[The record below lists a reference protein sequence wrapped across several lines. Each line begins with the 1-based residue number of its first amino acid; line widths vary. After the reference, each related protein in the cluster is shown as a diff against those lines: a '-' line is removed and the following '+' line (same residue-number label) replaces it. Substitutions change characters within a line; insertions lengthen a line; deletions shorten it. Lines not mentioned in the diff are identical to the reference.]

1 MDLKTFENLPAEKK
15 QSILSAGILCFGQY
29 GYEKA
34 SISEIAREANVSKA
48 AIFHYFG
55 SKQDLFIYLGR
66 YACEEITG
74 ALADG
79 TEDYFESL
87 QIALQIQL
95 QLIQKH
101 PGLYEFLQMT
111 REIKDTELLEVMLS
125 INKEHVEPNAFKV
138 FTHVDWSRFRDEYD
152 RATILN
158 ITKWVGDGCMLQF
171 DKTLSLDATI
181 AELLRYL
188 AILKTALY
196 KPEYL

>member
-1 MDLKTFENLPAEKK
+1 MDVTTFENLPEEKK
-15 QSILSAGILCFGQY
+15 QSILNAGILCFGQY

-34 SISEIAREANVSKA
+34 SIFEIAKKANVSKA

-55 SKQDLFIYLGR
+55 SKQDLFIYLGK
-66 YACEEITG
+66 YACREITRV
-74 ALADG
+74 LTDG

-87 QIALQIQL
+87 QIALKIQL

-111 REIKDTELLEVMLS
+111 REIKDTKLLEAMRS
-125 INKEHVEPNAFKV
+125 INKEHVEPNTLKV
-138 FTHVDWSRFRDEYD
+138 FTYVDWSRFRDEYD
-152 RATILN
+152 RATVLN
-158 ITKWVGDGCMLQF
+158 ITKWVGSGCLQQF

-188 AILKTALY
+188 TILKTALY